1 MMRIERR
8 GGGEEERRGE
18 GKGEKQV
25 SSTWGA
31 ARTKRRNKFCAG
43 EAIKVNAST
52 KFQISQSVATKK
64 KNNIQGSSTKG
75 YAVKQRI

>member
-52 KFQISQSVATKK
+52 KFQI
-64 KNNIQGSSTKG
+64 
-75 YAVKQRI
+75 